1 MMQGTTKDFELQIP
15 VQMVTELHNA
25 NETIRRLKARVAYL
39 EDALDGARADADY
52 YRRTWLDE
60 VRDKQRYYDRA
71 MWRAHSEYGE
81 RLDEIARQKR
91 DGVYRAPELSKGK
104 KKGGHKK

>member
-1 MMQGTTKDFELQIP
+1 MMQGMTKDVELQIP

-25 NETIRRLKARVAYL
+25 NEIIRRLKARVAYL

-71 MWRAHSEYGE
+71 NSEYVE

-91 DGVYRAPELSKGK
+91 DGVYRSPELSKGK
-104 KKGGHKK
+104 KKGGKK

>member
-1 MMQGTTKDFELQIP
+1 MMHGVTKDFEMQIP
-15 VQMVTELHNA
+15 VELVTELHNA
-25 NETIRRLKARVAYL
+25 NEIIRRLKARVAYL

-81 RLDEIARQKR
+81 RL
-91 DGVYRAPELSKGK
+91 ELSKDK
-104 KKGGHKK
+104 KKGGKK

>member
-1 MMQGTTKDFELQIP
+1 
-15 VQMVTELHNA
+15 
-25 NETIRRLKARVAYL
+25 
-39 EDALDGARADADY
+39 
-52 YRRTWLDE
+52 

-91 DGVYRAPELSKGK
+91 DGVYRSPELSKGK
-104 KKGGHKK
+104 KKGGKK

>member
-1 MMQGTTKDFELQIP
+1 MMQGMTKDVELQIP

-25 NETIRRLKARVAYL
+25 NEIIRRLKTRQMMDCIVVK
-39 EDALDGARADADY
+39 EDVS
-52 YRRTWLDE
+52 DE

-91 DGVYRAPELSKGK
+91 DGVYRSPELSKGK
-104 KKGGHKK
+104 KKGGKK